1 MFNYGTKFAGL
12 GIGTFPNFAAKNA
25 SGPTATD
32 GFPYTADSVNDW
44 IGFTQDLLNRAGL
57 TPNGQAEANGS
68 SQLINALMRNAARC
82 PGEVIYTAISTQ
94 ALRAQSRLL
103 DLAGQII
110 SITGDY
116 ARVAAAVYCGD
127 SLNAAAPAFY
137 KCDAS
142 GARST
147 SGAYMKLPDCRGLFL
162 RGAGQNDEH
171 MMANDAPYDGGA
183 IGSYLAD
190 QLQNHKHSAG
200 INAEIALTGKAGP
213 WGFAAGNWTLV
224 TAMSITVNN
233 PNTGNYGNETRPAS
247 TSVYVCITY

>member
-1 MFNYGTKFAGL
+1 MFNYGVKFAGL

-57 TPNGQAEANGS
+57 TPNGQAEADGG
-68 SQLINALMRNAARC
+68 SQLINALMRGAAQR
-82 PGEVIYTAISTQ
+82 PGDVVYTAVPTQ

-110 SITGDY
+110 PITGAY
-116 ARVAAAVYCGD
+116 SRLAAAAYCGD

-142 GARST
+142 GNRTT

-162 RGAGQNDEH
+162 RGAGTNS
-171 MMANDAPYDGGA
+171 ASSIYAGGA
-183 IGSYLAD
+183 VGAFIAD
-190 QLQNHKHSAG
+190 ALQGHAHSASKTL
-200 INAEIALTGKAGP
+200 IGKITLGSSWGSGAANNYTDPSATIQGP
-213 WGFAAGNWTLV
+213 
-224 TAMSITVNN
+224 SEYS
-233 PNTGNYGNETRPAS
+233 YGEPRVDNETRPAS
-247 TSVYVCITY
+247 TSFTTCITY